1 MAVRRLWRRKRRP
14 DDLEA
19 ADAGEAAARAAE
31 PVKSDD
37 VPPEACTAIDCATIW
52 ERDGPDGTGQLIA
65 MVPTLGAFEMASK
78 DGVARRFAKAFPSM
92 SEAAC
97 MKAARLLYGRA
108 RATRQARDMRPPRRR
123 PTVQEMQAAHEIWN
137 WD

>member
-1 MAVRRLWRRKRRP
+1 MRMRRLWRRKRRP

-19 ADAGEAAARAAE
+19 ADAGEAEAPAAA
-31 PVKSDD
+31 PVDD
-37 VPPEACTAIDCATIW
+37 EVTPAACTAIDAATIF

-65 MVPTLGAFEMASK
+65 MVPNLGAFEMASK

-92 SEAAC
+92 SEEAC

-108 RATRQARDMRPPRRR
+108 RETRRMRDMRPPRRR
-123 PTVQEMQAAHEIWN
+123 PTVQEMQAAYEIWV